1 MWNFVG
7 KQNDIQGDY
16 SNIYGNWLSGVNFI
30 DEIRLGNQSNLDD
43 DQKNNKARNTYFFF
57 PFILGIIGLLYSYNR
72 DLKTF
77 WTLLLLFLFTGLALK
92 FYLNERPFEP
102 RERDYALV
110 GSFYVFSI
118 WIGFGMSSILK
129 FFSSLK
135 NKYLNFGLF
144 FLCLISVPGLMA
156 FGNWDDHDR
165 SDRYTA
171 QSIARS
177 YLQSIQK
184 DKDAM
189 IFTIGDNDTFALWYA
204 QEIEEFRTDVRTI
217 NTSLLA
223 TDWYIDQMKRRA
235 YISSPIPSQMEHKNY
250 AYGVRDYIRYEN
262 LLDTVRW
269 DINNFM
275 DWVSSDHPRTKYR
288 NLITQSGGDVS
299 NYPINSLE
307 TVFYPTNKI
316 RVPVNIDNVIKSG
329 IVNERDIDLIVPYID
344 IDLPESVLTK
354 NQIMMLDILANNNWE
369 RPIYFTGGSYA
380 DSEYIWMKE
389 YLQLDG
395 LVYKLVPIRTEMD
408 KSNPYLMGRVDS
420 ELMFEIVNKWSWGNS
435 DGQNIYHDPETRKN
449 SISFR
454 SNMSRLVETLII
466 EKKYEKAKHIIDLAF
481 EKMPIEFYGYYSLW
495 TPFVDSY
502 YQIGNKNKAA
512 EIIGKLSNK
521 YTQRLNYFESLD
533 IYYQYNLTQEIV
545 SEIERYRN
553 LINVAIAN
561 EDYDIASD
569 EIISFLDSSEPF
581 SYLYGEFDYYLSLM
595 DYVGALY
602 KSNDYENSE
611 KIVFEIKEQFEKRLS
626 TFSTLPEESQLYYI
640 ENISSD
646 INNYQKAIN
655 QIKRFDN
662 NLSDSLQ
669 SEFDNLIDRMV
680 E

>member
-1 MWNFVG
+1 
-7 KQNDIQGDY
+7 
-16 SNIYGNWLSGVNFI
+16 
-30 DEIRLGNQSNLDD
+30 
-43 DQKNNKARNTYFFF
+43 
-57 PFILGIIGLLYSYNR
+57 
-72 DLKTF
+72 
-77 WTLLLLFLFTGLALK
+77 
-92 FYLNERPFEP
+92 
-102 RERDYALV
+102 
-110 GSFYVFSI
+110 
-118 WIGFGMSSILK
+118 
-129 FFSSLK
+129 
-135 NKYLNFGLF
+135 
-144 FLCLISVPGLMA
+144 
-156 FGNWDDHDR
+156 
-165 SDRYTA
+165 
-171 QSIARS
+171 
-177 YLQSIQK
+177 
-184 DKDAM
+184 
-189 IFTIGDNDTFALWYA
+189 
-204 QEIEEFRTDVRTI
+204 
-217 NTSLLA
+217 
-223 TDWYIDQMKRRA
+223 
-235 YISSPIPSQMEHKNY
+235 
-250 AYGVRDYIRYEN
+250 
-262 LLDTVRW
+262 
-269 DINNFM
+269 
-275 DWVSSDHPRTKYR
+275 
-288 NLITQSGGDVS
+288 
-299 NYPINSLE
+299 
-307 TVFYPTNKI
+307 
-316 RVPVNIDNVIKSG
+316 
-329 IVNERDIDLIVPYID
+329 
-344 IDLPESVLTK
+344 
-354 NQIMMLDILANNNWE
+354 
-369 RPIYFTGGSYA
+369 
-380 DSEYIWMKE
+380 
-389 YLQLDG
+389 
-395 LVYKLVPIRTEMD
+395 MD